1 MYLGITVTYKK
12 LFKMENFASREDI
25 VQTERSIKIN
35 SLVQWAHLVHKSGSS
50 MFLNVNYVH
59 LVITVNLKLS

>member
-1 MYLGITVTYKK
+1 
-12 LFKMENFASREDI
+12 MENFASREDI